1 MRSRGSW
8 RPPPS
13 PRWRPSRCRSTSGT
27 RGPSTGRCARARGF
41 STGMITNDVKALT
54 PGAGLYAALCS
65 AQGKV
70 LGDLRVLALEEA
82 LLLLCEA
89 ACRARVAQT
98 LERFIIADDA
108 KVADASGE
116 VAVLGCYG
124 PKAAQ
129 AVARVAGSPP
139 PELAPHHHVEV
150 RVGDAHA

>member
-41 STGMITNDVKALT
+41 STGMITNDVKGRG

-70 LGDLRVLALEEA
+70 LGDLRVLALDDA

-89 ACRARVAQT
+89 SCRARVAQT

-108 KVADASGE
+108 KVTDATGE
-116 VAVLGCYG
+116 VTVLGCYG
-124 PKAAQ
+124 PGAAG
-129 AVARVAGSPP
+129 ALGRAARR
-139 PELAPHHHVEV
+139 AP
-150 RVGDAHA
+150 